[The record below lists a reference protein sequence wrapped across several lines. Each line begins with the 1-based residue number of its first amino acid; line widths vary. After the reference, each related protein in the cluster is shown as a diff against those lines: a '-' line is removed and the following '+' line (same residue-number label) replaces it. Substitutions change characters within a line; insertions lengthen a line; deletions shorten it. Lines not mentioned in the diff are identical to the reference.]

1 MENLTNFSRA
11 SSLTSESC
19 QGQNS
24 NKIFMSVEE
33 EESWRK
39 DRRKK
44 DNHNVSKCSLLTV
57 KLTSRI
63 TRTHLTVKLTTR
75 ITRTRLTVK
84 LTSRIR
90 RTYLTVKLTS
100 RITKMHLTVKLTTC
114 LTSIRVPLL
123 TPKLSKFV
131 TVSTFCKII
140 KFHVVSAAAI
150 FQLYG

>member
-44 DNHNVSKCSLLTV
+44 DNHNVSKWSLLTV
-57 KLTSRI
+57 KLTK
-63 TRTHLTVKLTTR
+63 THLTVKLTNR
-75 ITRTRLTVK
+75 ITRTR
-84 LTSRIR
+84 
-90 RTYLTVKLTS
+90 
-100 RITKMHLTVKLTTC
+100 
-114 LTSIRVPLL
+114 
-123 TPKLSKFV
+123 
-131 TVSTFCKII
+131 
-140 KFHVVSAAAI
+140 
-150 FQLYG
+150 